1 MKRLAESVTVQLQLL
16 ERGITIHKT
25 KVSEAMA
32 PLAEVMEG
40 NFYNKLVP
48 QLEEI
53 IASAGE

>member
-1 MKRLAESVTVQLQLL
+1 MQLQLL

-40 NFYNKLVP
+40 NFFKKLKP
-48 QLEEI
+48 DLEELI
-53 IASAGE
+53 STAQP